1 MNKTEIEKKIS
12 SYDLNEK
19 RNSITKMHVKKVMTA
34 CDQKL
39 SFISLRNTDWSF
51 PYFMDDDTR
60 INFSNQS
67 GPGPALLLQALTLSN
82 AADGFDLER
91 LETVGD
97 SFLKQAI
104 TVYLFFAY
112 PDVHEGKL
120 SYLRSKQ
127 VSNYN
132 LYKLGKRRGVHEL
145 IISTKFEPLDSW
157 LPSHYESITSINNLN
172 MSKTQKNASNSATI
186 LLNSLLSKPV
196 SKSVTTETN
205 NNAAQTIMFDKY
217 KEHLVSDKSIADSV
231 EAIIGAYLIT
241 SGPQAALQIMSWFGL
256 EVLPRARCAE
266 DGAEVLISIPEVPAP
281 KINDILKLE
290 ELIDGYGAFEACI
303 GYKFKQPAYL
313 LQAFTHASYT
323 YNTVTDCYQRLE
335 FLGEFFLLDLF
346 EKNFITM
353 V

>member
-1 MNKTEIEKKIS
+1 LTSKTEKLFLPLNKIETEKKFS
-12 SYDLNEK
+12 TNESNEK
-19 RNSITKMHVKKVMTA
+19 QNPSTKTYKKIMTPSEPK
-34 CDQKL
+34 QP
-39 SFISLRNTDWSF
+39 FTSLRNTDWSF

-60 INFSNQS
+60 INFTNHN

-132 LYKLGKRRGVHEL
+132 LYKLGKRRGIHEL

-157 LPSHYESITSINNLN
+157 LPSHYESITSINNSN
-172 MSKTQKNASNSATI
+172 MSKTQKNAPNSASN
-186 LLNSLLSKPV
+186 LLNSLLSKPL
-196 SKSVTTETN
+196 SKSAIVEAN
-205 NNAAQTIMFDKY
+205 NNAAQAVIFDKY

-256 EVLPRARCAE
+256 EVLPKARCAE
-266 DGAEVLISIPEVPAP
+266 DGAEVLVNIPQVPAP
-281 KINDILKLE
+281 KINDMLKLE
-290 ELIDGYGAFEACI
+290 ELIEGYSSFEACI

-335 FLGEFFLLDLF
+335 FLG
-346 EKNFITM
+346 
-353 V
+353 

>member
-1 MNKTEIEKKIS
+1 MIKAEIEKKIS
-12 SYDLNEK
+12 TDDLNEK
-19 RNSITKMHVKKVMTA
+19 RNSITKIHVKKFMA
-34 CDQKL
+34 PYDQKL
-39 SFISLRNTDWSF
+39 SFTSLRNTDWSF

-67 GPGPALLLQALTLSN
+67 GPGPALILQALTLSN

-132 LYKLGKRRGVHEL
+132 LYKLGKRRGIHEL

-157 LPSHYESITSINNLN
+157 LPSHYESITSINNSN
-172 MSKTQKNASNSATI
+172 MSKSLKNAPNSATI
-186 LLNSLLSKPV
+186 LLNSLLSKPI
-196 SKSVTTETN
+196 SKSVIAEAN

-256 EVLPRARCAE
+256 EVLPKARCAE
-266 DGAEVLISIPEVPAP
+266 DGAEVLINIPQVPAP

-290 ELIDGYGAFEACI
+290 ELVDGYEAFEACI

-335 FLGEFFLLDLF
+335 FLGEFFF
-346 EKNFITM
+346 T
-353 V
+353 